1 MKYKIEAQDI
11 IEQTPPSND
20 VKVPL
25 FEQRPTLFCH
35 RLHDL
40 TAVLAVMRFGQKR
53 IWTDGEAV
61 LSARHACLSAW
72 GWVAFTRYKKYHP
85 FRQRSSNPYQ

>member
-61 LSARHACLSAW
+61 LSARHACLPDIRSIIHL
-72 GWVAFTRYKKYHP
+72 GKGVRTRTN
-85 FRQRSSNPYQ
+85 S